1 MIQASMPLVAVVED
15 ELPHYALIE
24 ATLARDCGFR
34 CEHFASAG
42 VFLSRIARSPFDL
55 VLLDWGL
62 PDIEGVDVLRRLREG
77 LHVRLPV
84 IFVTARGDEDDLT
97 QGLAAGADDYLVKPL
112 QVRQLTARV
121 GAVMRRYR
129 VTESAAEE
137 LQLAHLRLDQRRRMA
152 WVDGVEVVLT
162 PREFE
167 LAWRLVAANGRLVA
181 RNEIVRLLWGAPG
194 AVDTR
199 SLDTHIYRLRR
210 KLQLD
215 PEHGLRLSS
224 VYGHGYR
231 LEVL

>member
-1 MIQASMPLVAVVED
+1 MKATTAPLVAVVED

-42 VFLSRIARSPFDL
+42 VFLARIARSPFDL

-137 LQLAHLRLDQRRRMA
+137 LILARLRLDQRRRMA
-152 WVDGVEVVLT
+152 WVDDEEVVLS

-210 KLQLD
+210 KLRLD